1 MLLFVAV
8 PERSIARNNCPSSP
22 AGLIPQEPR
31 LPPMLTDVVRSKVGV
46 WPPNCALLERT
57 QLKLLNPSPPIKR
70 LPLVSTSSVPKSVPL
85 GTTIGAC
92 QVTPPLVER
101 WNSTPPPLQLMP
113 SSDWYWKPCP
123 GPPVLS
129 MVNHSLSPP
138 PPPLSPESSVQDWP
152 PFSER
157 HKSSQK
163 KDWAWSDWRLR

>member
-22 AGLIPQEPR
+22 AGLIPPLPR
-31 LPPMLTDVVRSKVGV
+31 EPPMLTEVTRSKIGV
-46 WPPNCALLERT
+46 WPPICALLERT

-70 LPLVSTSSVPKSVPL
+70 LPFVSTSSVPKSVPL

-101 WNSTPPPLQLMP
+101 WNCTPLPLQLMP
-113 SSDWYWKPCP
+113 SSAWYWKPCP
-123 GPPVLS
+123 GPLVLS

-138 PPPLSPESSVQDWP
+138 PAPLSGDCSTHVWPPLV
-152 PFSER
+152 ER
-157 HKSSQK
+157 HRSSQK
-163 KDWAWSDWRLR
+163 KLWLWFDWRLR